1 MSVKVGNLDS
11 KYAFRTEMVD
21 RLVRDLY
28 GPETID
34 ELLDE
39 RPLDRYLTGVLWPQS
54 DDAQED
60 VPEDADAAT
69 GDDDEVLDSPVA
81 SSRMTYPSSIGMTFT
96 VDLNVADR
104 VIIHPKAARY
114 VPVSTAHEATEPDA
128 EGTTRASKSIVD
140 QWGRRE
146 LSLAPISIDLLSPP
160 SVPEP
165 LVIDA
170 LELYILVR
178 PPIQGAVT
186 VTVALRNLLRK
197 PAEGDRDANC
207 WFQVGLGVETKTPAL
222 MDRQD
227 LHEGVSDDSDLAT
240 AQLLYRNA
248 RMFAAGHGCATTW
261 KEEDIHEGLCSYAE
275 TTFVPRQEV
284 PRAMT
289 GNVLADLSFGFL
301 SSASPDQVTAQLT
314 LLVQEY
320 RDWIAVKLAGL
331 DVQVSADEDV
341 PKHLRLQAE
350 SHLEAASAA
359 ADRIQAGIDLLQSQ
373 PIAFSAFQLANKAM
387 HVQRS
392 RQDWVRAKS
401 SGTFVLDAKQS
412 WRPFQI
418 AFILLNL
425 PSLTDASHEERDVA
439 DLLWFP
445 TGGGKT
451 EAYLGLIAYTILL
464 RRLRDP
470 DAKGV
475 AVIMRYTLRL
485 LTIQQ
490 FERSAMLVCS
500 LEHLRKEAAN
510 LGAEPFS
517 IGLWV
522 GAGATPN
529 NTDVARRNLRK
540 LADGLNVI
548 EGNPVQLKACPWCG
562 RVLSESDYSVRNSP
576 TQRMLIKCSNS
587 SCDYRTGLPVHLV
600 DSDIY
605 RERPELVIAT
615 VDKFAQMA
623 WNGAIANIFGRGVA
637 TDYGPDLVIQD
648 ELHLIS
654 GPLGSTVGIYETAF
668 DLAAGD
674 ALRSGSD
681 SSTRRPKI
689 VASTATIRRA
699 AKQIEAVFD
708 RRSSLFPPPGLLP
721 DDSFFAERAPRD
733 EYGTREYVGV
743 MASGTSHAT
752 LMVRVYASLLN
763 SGLRIEG
770 TDEDRDPYWTLIG
783 YFNSLRVLG
792 SAYLQVSDDVRVRLG
807 LLASRDGE
815 AESVREAHPNELT
828 SRVPNNLIPA
838 QLKNLETRL
847 GQEGVENVVLATN
860 MISVG
865 LDVDRLGLMAVMG
878 QPQSSAEY
886 IQATSRVGRK
896 FPGLVVTIFNSSK
909 SRDRSHYEGFVP
921 FHQAMYRAVE
931 ATSATPFA
939 ARSRDRALHGVLVSA
954 VRMLS
959 QELAGSGAAAYVS
972 RKTEVVDDIVRRL
985 VSRSRS
991 VAEPE
996 AEATGQQLQTL
1007 LDVWAAEAAGKASL
1021 QYEDQKNSGNALLI
1035 RYSKALEQDNFDFSL
1050 DQAPWATPESMRDV
1064 DAVTP
1069 LRQITLRKETSN
1081 E

>member
-1 MSVKVGNLDS
+1 M
-11 KYAFRTEMVD
+11 
-21 RLVRDLY
+21 
-28 GPETID
+28 
-34 ELLDE
+34 
-39 RPLDRYLTGVLWPQS
+39 
-54 DDAQED
+54 
-60 VPEDADAAT
+60 
-69 GDDDEVLDSPVA
+69 
-81 SSRMTYPSSIGMTFT
+81 
-96 VDLNVADR
+96 
-104 VIIHPKAARY
+104 
-114 VPVSTAHEATEPDA
+114 
-128 EGTTRASKSIVD
+128 
-140 QWGRRE
+140 
-146 LSLAPISIDLLSPP
+146 
-160 SVPEP
+160 
-165 LVIDA
+165 
-170 LELYILVR
+170 
-178 PPIQGAVT
+178 T
-186 VTVALRNLLRK
+186 VTIALRNLLSK

-207 WFQVGLGVETKTPAL
+207 WFQVGLEVETNTHAL
-222 MDRQD
+222 LDRQG
-227 LHEGVSDDSDLAT
+227 LHDGLADDDDVVT

-261 KEEDIHEGLCSYAE
+261 LEQDVHEGLCRRAE

-289 GNVLADLSFGFL
+289 GDVLANLSFGLL
-301 SSASPDQVTAQLT
+301 SSASSDQVTAQLS
-314 LLVQEY
+314 LLVREY
-320 RDWIAVKLAGL
+320 RDWIASKSAGL
-331 DVQVSADEDV
+331 DIQASADEDV
-341 PKHLRLQAE
+341 PEHLRSKAE
-350 SHLEAASAA
+350 RHLDAASAA
-359 ADRIQAGIDLLQSQ
+359 ADRIQAGIDLLRDDA
-373 PIAFSAFQLANKAM
+373 IAFRAFQLANEAM
-387 HVQRS
+387 HIQRS

-401 SGTFVLDAKQS
+401 VEPFVLDGNQS

-425 PSLTDASHEERDVA
+425 PSLTDTSHGERKVA

-451 EAYLGLIAYTILL
+451 EAYLGLIAYTIIL

-490 FERSAMLVCS
+490 FERSAMLICS
-500 LEHLRKEAAN
+500 LEHLRNEVKG
-510 LGAEPFS
+510 LGSEPFS

-540 LADGLNVI
+540 LAQGLDVI

-562 RVLSESDYSVRNSP
+562 RVLSEADYAVRNLP
-576 TQRMLIKCSNS
+576 IQRMLIRCPND
-587 SCDYRTGLPVHLV
+587 SCEYRSGLPVHLV

-623 WNGAIANIFGRGVA
+623 WNGAIASLFGRGTT

-668 DLAAGD
+668 DLAASD
-674 ALRSGSD
+674 ALRSGAEE
-681 SSTRRPKI
+681 STRRPKI
-689 VASTATIRRA
+689 IASTATIRRA
-699 AKQIEAVFD
+699 EKQIYAVFD
-708 RRSSLFPPPGLLP
+708 RQSALFPPPGLRP
-721 DDSFFAERAPRD
+721 DDSFFAERAPRE

-763 SGLRIEG
+763 SGLRIDG
-770 TDEDRDPYWTLIG
+770 TDEDRDPYWTLMG

-807 LLASRDGE
+807 LLASRDGQPDR
-815 AESVREAHPNELT
+815 VREAHPNELT

-838 QLKNLETRL
+838 QLKNLETRF
-847 GQEGVENVVLATN
+847 GQDGVENVVLATN

-896 FPGLVVTIFNSSK
+896 YPGLVVTIFNSSK
-909 SRDRSHYEGFVP
+909 SRDRSHFEGFVP

-954 VRMLS
+954 VRMLTT
-959 QELAGSGAAAYVS
+959 ELAGPGAAAYIAQ
-972 RKTEVVDDIVRRL
+972 KTDIVDDVVHRL
-985 VSRSRS
+985 VTRSRS
-991 VAEPE
+991 VAESE
-996 AEATGQQLQTL
+996 SEATREQLRTL
-1007 LDVWAAEAAGKASL
+1007 IDVWTAEAAGKASL
-1021 QYEDQKNSGNALLI
+1021 QYEDQKNPGNALLI
-1035 RYSKALEQDNFDFSL
+1035 RYSQALEQENFNFSM

-1069 LRQITLRKETSN
+1069 LRQVPLRKESSN